1 MQCPLQLFPYRT
13 QSVVVVEER
22 QEFSGGGRGRK
33 SLESP
38 IDYGGRSRRSIAEEG
53 EGARMSRR
61 RRTKEA
67 EEREQHYQV
76 LSDALA
82 FS

>member
-22 QEFSGGGRGRK
+22 QEFSGGGRGK

-38 IDYGGRSRRSIAEEG
+38 IDYGGRSRRSIAEEE

>member
-22 QEFSGGGRGRK
+22 QEFSGGGSKGK

-38 IDYGGRSRRSIAEEG
+38 IDYGGREE

-67 EEREQHYQV
+67 EKREQHYQV

>member
-22 QEFSGGGRGRK
+22 QEFSGGRGK

-61 RRTKEA
+61 RRRTKEA